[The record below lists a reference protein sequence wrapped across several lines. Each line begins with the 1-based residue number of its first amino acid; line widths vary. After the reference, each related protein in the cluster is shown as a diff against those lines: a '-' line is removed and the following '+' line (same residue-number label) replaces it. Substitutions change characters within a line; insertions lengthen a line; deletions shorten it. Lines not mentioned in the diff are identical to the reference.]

1 MFCILYFVLDGQ
13 SGGLLRAELLCG
25 VNLVPPKRVEKRPSK
40 ANRNGRE
47 ITELTSQIENT
58 NKEQIGLDEDR
69 NEEKDDG
76 KNSPKIDSLIEKEM
90 DVEERE
96 VEQENE
102 NEENFVFIRLLSCV
116 QKYVVEERKF
126 ENTDNIITQKYG
138 NRDYN
143 GNRDQETSSSS
154 SSSHHT
160 NSLPLSLPRI
170 SPHTAPLLAPSLNLL
185 LRCHK
190 LCHGDLK
197 GLGLLL
203 SAPLVRTYV
212 HSRTYSVRAVHM
224 YIYMYIHIGE
234 SVIFSKEIFS
244 LSGDSLPAIGII
256 LAVWGIFCVAK
267 VPTQPKMSLWG
278 KKISGKRKFLS
289 REKIS
294 VKKI

>member
-25 VNLVPPKRVEKRPSK
+25 VNLVPPERVEKRRSK

-47 ITELTSQIENT
+47 ITELSSQIENT
-58 NKEQIGLDEDR
+58 NKEQIELDEDR

-96 VEQENE
+96 VEQENG

-116 QKYVVEERKF
+116 QKYVVEERKY
-126 ENTDNIITQKYG
+126 ENNDDIITQKYG

-212 HSRTYSVRAVHM
+212 RTFT
-224 YIYMYIHIGE
+224 YILCTSSTYIHIY
-234 SVIFSKEIFS
+234 
-244 LSGDSLPAIGII
+244 
-256 LAVWGIFCVAK
+256 
-267 VPTQPKMSLWG
+267 
-278 KKISGKRKFLS
+278 ISANP
-289 REKIS
+289 
-294 VKKI
+294 